1 MDIGFAVT
9 GGGRLRDAGGVR
21 VGALPRRLVAVPRR
35 ARRGRGGGARAETRG
50 GERHRGQEQRR
61 CGLRPA
67 TRRGLRTAEAAQR
80 AGEPPAERQRAG
92 SAPLRRAGSGESAAT
107 VPSELGVEAE
117 EMRPSTC
124 SRIAAPPPTSELGV
138 EAEGMR
144 HAVRSCGAGG
154 GEQN

>member
-35 ARRGRGGGARAETRG
+35 ARRGRGGGARGETRG

-92 SAPLRRAGSGESAAT
+92 SGEAAAT